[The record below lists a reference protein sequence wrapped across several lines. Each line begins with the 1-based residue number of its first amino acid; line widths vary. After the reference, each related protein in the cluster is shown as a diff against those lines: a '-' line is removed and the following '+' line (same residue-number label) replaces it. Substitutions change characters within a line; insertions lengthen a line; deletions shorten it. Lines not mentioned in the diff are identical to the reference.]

1 MRSTTSTSGRL
12 DTTSID
18 YLGMSRMQKSM
29 ESIEAVPLGGRH
41 GDTQTNKPLNRDDR
55 GFSKL
60 LSRGV

>member
-18 YLGMSRMQKSM
+18 YLGMSRMQKSV

-55 GFSKL
+55 GF
-60 LSRGV
+60 